1 MRVECPHCK
10 KTYDIPD
17 ERLPKKDNIAF
28 PCPACK
34 EVMTLDL
41 RSIHGGSADGQDR
54 ETDQPTFPT
63 DEKPKGEALKKR
75 ILRTVSDLPA
85 MPQTV
90 IRAQEIMRKPN
101 SSFGDLAKVLE
112 TDQAV
117 AAKVL
122 KLANSPYYG
131 MMGKVSS
138 LQHAS
143 VVLGQKTLEELITMA
158 GTSGL
163 LGGKLEGYKLDA
175 GDLWQHSMGVA
186 FGSKLIAGKKYP
198 ALENDAFAA
207 GLIHD
212 AGKLAL
218 DPYVIERNEAFEAVI
233 NEGQENF
240 TTAEKRI
247 LGFDHSEIAF
257 ELCKTWN
264 VPQTLR
270 IAIRYHHRPAR
281 SNGNELAFIV
291 HAADAIAMMS
301 GVGVGLDGMQYQV
314 DESALEFLGFQEED
328 ISEIMTGLVEAV
340 QNISVYMERT

>member
-10 KTYDIPD
+10 KTYNIPN
-17 ERLPKKDNIAF
+17 ERLPKKDEIAF

-34 EVMTLDL
+34 EVIKMDL
-41 RSIHGGSADGQDR
+41 RPVQDGSAGGR
-54 ETDQPTFPT
+54 DQKAEQRTPPS
-63 DEKPKGEALKKR
+63 DEQPKGEALKKR
-75 ILRTVSDLPA
+75 ILRTVSDLPP

-90 IRAQEIMRKPN
+90 IKAQEVMRNPN
-101 SSFGDLAKVLE
+101 SSFEDLSRVLE

-143 VVLGQKTLEELITMA
+143 VVLGQKTLEELITIA

-163 LGGKLEGYKLDA
+163 LGGKLEGYGMDS

-186 FGSKLIAGKKYP
+186 FGSKLIAGKRHP

-218 DPYVIERNEAFEAVI
+218 DPYVIERNAAFEAVI

-270 IAIRYHHRPAR
+270 TAIRYHHRPAR
-281 SNGNELAFIV
+281 SNGNELAFII
-291 HAADAIAMMS
+291 HAADALAMMS
-301 GVGVGLDGMQYQV
+301 GMGAGLDGMQYQV
-314 DESALEFLGFQEED
+314 DEAALEFLGFKAED
-328 ISEIMTGLVEAV
+328 ISEVMTGLVEAV
-340 QNISVYMERT
+340 QNISMDMERT

>member
-10 KTYDIPD
+10 KTYDIPN
-17 ERLPKKDNIAF
+17 ERIPKKDEIAF

-34 EVMTLDL
+34 DVIKLDL
-41 RSIHGGSADGQDR
+41 RPVNGGSVD
-54 ETDQPTFPT
+54 DQGLKAAQVPPVS
-63 DEKPKGEALKKR
+63 DEHIKGEALKKK
-75 ILRTVSDLPA
+75 ILRTVSDLPP

-90 IRAQEIMRKPN
+90 IRAQEIMRNPH
-101 SSFGDLAKVLE
+101 SSFEELAKVLE

-143 VVLGQKTLEELITMA
+143 VVLGQKALEELITIA

-186 FGSKLIAGKKYP
+186 FGSKLIAGKKHP

-218 DPYVIERNEAFEAVI
+218 DPYVLERATAFEAVI
-233 NEGQENF
+233 NGGEENF

-247 LGFDHSEIAF
+247 LGFDHAEIAF
-257 ELCKTWN
+257 ELCKAWN
-264 VPQTLR
+264 VPRDLR
-270 IAIRYHHRPAR
+270 TAVRYHHRPAR
-281 SNGNELAFIV
+281 SNGNELTFIV
-291 HAADAIAMMS
+291 HTADAIAMMS
-301 GVGVGLDGMQYQV
+301 GIGAGLDGMQYQV
-314 DESALEFLGFQEED
+314 DEEALEFLGFQEAD
-328 ISEIMTGLVEAV
+328 ISEVMTGLVEAV
-340 QNISVYMERT
+340 QNISMDMAIT